1 MGIRR
6 NAAPYQAAPKATTR
20 LTLVLWFAGAYLAG
34 SIPTSYLAGRAAG
47 IDLREHGSKNLGATN
62 VYRVLGWKFAV
73 PVGLFD
79 VLKGS
84 VPVAL
89 ATRLASDPAWIPVL
103 VGCMAV
109 VGHVFS
115 VFLRFRGGKGV
126 ATAAGVVLA
135 LAPLP
140 LGISAVIWIGLL
152 TTTGFVSVA
161 SMAGAVAFPIAVRLL
176 MPSAAYTFWIGV
188 VLATF
193 IVYTHRSNIQ
203 RLIAGTENRFRRGAK
218 PAGQT

>member
-1 MGIRR
+1 M
-6 NAAPYQAAPKATTR
+6 
-20 LTLVLWFAGAYLAG
+20 TLVLWFAGAYLAG

-79 VLKGS
+79 VLKGA

>member
-1 MGIRR
+1 M
-6 NAAPYQAAPKATTR
+6 
-20 LTLVLWFAGAYLAG
+20 
-34 SIPTSYLAGRAAG
+34 
-47 IDLREHGSKNLGATN
+47 
-62 VYRVLGWKFAV
+62 
-73 PVGLFD
+73 
-79 VLKGS
+79 
-84 VPVAL
+84 
-89 ATRLASDPAWIPVL
+89 
-103 VGCMAV
+103 
-109 VGHVFS
+109 
-115 VFLRFRGGKGV
+115 
-126 ATAAGVVLA
+126 
-135 LAPLP
+135 
-140 LGISAVIWIGLL
+140 IWIGLL

>member
-1 MGIRR
+1 VS
-6 NAAPYQAAPKATTR
+6 
-20 LTLVLWFAGAYLAG
+20 LVLWLAAAYLAG
-34 SIPTSYLAGRAAG
+34 SIPTSYLASRTAG

-62 VYRVLGWKFAV
+62 VYRVLGWRYAV

-79 VLKGS
+79 VLKGA

-89 ATRLASDPAWIPVL
+89 AMRFVPDAEWIPVL
-103 VGCMAV
+103 VGCVAV

-152 TTTGFVSVA
+152 VTTGFVSVA
-161 SMAGAVAFPIAVRLL
+161 SMAGAVAFPVAVRLL

-193 IVYTHRSNIQ
+193 ILYTHRSNIQ
-203 RLIAGTENRFRRGAK
+203 RLIAGTENRFGRRAK
-218 PAGQT
+218 PAGQS

>member
-1 MGIRR
+1 M
-6 NAAPYQAAPKATTR
+6 NWVFW
-20 LTLVLWFAGAYLAG
+20 LAGAYLAG

-62 VYRVLGWKFAV
+62 VYRVLGWKYAV

-79 VLKGS
+79 VLKGA

-89 ATRLASDPAWIPVL
+89 AMRFVSDPTWIPVL
-103 VGCMAV
+103 VGCLAV
-109 VGHVFS
+109 VGHVFP

-140 LGISAVIWIGLL
+140 LGISAVLWIGLL
-152 TTTGFVSVA
+152 VTTGFVSVA
-161 SMAGAVAFPIAVRLL
+161 SMAGAVAFPVAVRVL
-176 MPSAAYTFWIGV
+176 MPSAVLTFWIGV

-193 IVYTHRSNIQ
+193 ILYTHRSNIQ
-203 RLIAGTENRFRRGAK
+203 RLIAGTESRFGRRAK
-218 PAGQT
+218 PAGQS